1 MKYTKRNAKLMN
13 IVSAVSFLIALILNG
28 LANILP
34 INGLE
39 TGVISDTYANYF
51 APIGLT
57 FSIWAVIYTVL
68 AIYVGW
74 RLKHIQDNVETPM
87 NRHLFKIDIAFTIS
101 SLANAGWILAWHY
114 LQFPLSLVLMLI
126 LFASLVYINLTFRGD
141 LGLTTIPFRIY
152 FGWIT
157 VATVANVTTMIVADA
172 NSYRW
177 IWNGG
182 EVSQQIL
189 TTIILVITILIGVL
203 TTIRQR
209 DAYYG
214 AVIVWALFGIFLRH
228 TVNLPSFGINGIAN
242 TALIGVILA
251 FFAMLWT
258 LRKKILKLIKKS

>member
-1 MKYTKRNAKLMN
+1 MKYTAQNSKIIN

-57 FSIWAVIYTVL
+57 FSIWAVIYTLL

-74 RLKHIQDNVETPM
+74 RLKHLRHSEENPM
-87 NRHLFKIDIAFTIS
+87 NRHLFKIDIAFAIS

-126 LFASLVYINLTFRGD
+126 LFASLVYINLAFRGD
-141 LGLTTIPFRIY
+141 LGVTTIPFRIY

-172 NSYRW
+172 NSFRW

-182 EVSQQIL
+182 EVSQQIM
-189 TTIILVITILIGVL
+189 TTIILVITILIGFI
-203 TTIRQR
+203 TTIRQK

-214 AVIVWALFGIFLRH
+214 AVIVWALFGIYLRH
-228 TVNLPSFGINGIAN
+228 TVNLPTFGIIGVAN
-242 TALIGVILA
+242 TALLGFILA
-251 FFAMLWT
+251 MVAIVWV
-258 LRKKILKLIKKS
+258 LRKQIYKLFKKS